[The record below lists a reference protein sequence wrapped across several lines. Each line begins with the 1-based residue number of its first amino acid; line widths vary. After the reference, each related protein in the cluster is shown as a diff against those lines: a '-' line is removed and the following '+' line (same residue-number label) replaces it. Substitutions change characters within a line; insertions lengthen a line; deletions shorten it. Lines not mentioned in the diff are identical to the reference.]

1 MQNCISRRRFGPI
14 SKKRIYKKHLW
25 ITLNEKEDLE
35 KRANNS
41 HHKLYYSYFLTG
53 LFLLL
58 GYFNYAQNQGFAKGR
73 TYVVDSIKVTGL
85 KSFNAQTVIS
95 YSGLRKGQKISV
107 PGEQVS
113 EIINKLWGLE
123 LFSDINFYVIKVDGE
138 KIDLEIEIEEL
149 PTLTEVKV
157 NGLKKGKIETIIK
170 DTELSAGKKLSESF
184 LTNTKNY
191 IENKYKKDGFLNTKV
206 NLNTILDTVGK
217 NTYKM
222 VVNVD
227 RGPRVKIDKIN
238 FEGNEIFKS
247 PKLRSKL
254 KKTKHKRSIRFW
266 KKSKYTENDFQEDL
280 VGLVNFYKEEGYRD
294 ARIIS
299 DSLIRDENDSNS
311 ISLNL
316 QIEEGKKYYFG
327 DINFIGNTVYGDNT
341 IQQILGLDKGDT
353 YNGVLLKKRIAD
365 TSKPD
370 GNDITNLYQNSGY
383 LFSNIN
389 AVEVSA
395 VNDTINFE
403 IRITEGKQ
411 ANFNKIYVEGNTK
424 TNDHVIYRELRTKP
438 GELYSKDRLVRTVR
452 ELGQLGFFDAE
463 QISPELE
470 NVNPND
476 GTIDVKFDLVES
488 GASQIELQ
496 GGYGQGGFIGTLG
509 LSFNNFS
516 MRNIFDGKS
525 YKPLPMGDGQ
535 TLALRLQAS
544 QFYNTYSFNFSEPWL
559 GGEQPV
565 QFSTSLQH
573 TIQYRYDFFT
583 GLADRSQSFQISGLT
598 VGLAKR
604 LQVPDDFFQLSQALS
619 YQYYNLKNYYTGLF
633 TFGDGEA
640 KNLAYTIS
648 LLRNNTRVN
657 PIFPT
662 GGSTFTVSAKLTPP
676 YSLLSGRDFSDLE
689 NQPEFQD
696 ENGNPLFDKIDQE
709 RFRWLEFY
717 KVKFN
722 GTWYTRV
729 FDDLILKT
737 QADFGFIGAYN
748 KDRGNIPFE
757 RFFLGGDGM
766 ISYALDGR
774 ETIALRGYPNQSLS
788 GNDGSV
794 IYNKFS
800 LELRYPITLKP
811 SASIYA
817 LTFLEAGN
825 GYNSFREFDPFNSK
839 RSAGLGVRIFM
850 PAFGLL
856 GIDFA
861 YGFDNTNPN
870 STTPNGW
877 ETHFIIGQRF

>member
-1 MQNCISRRRFGPI
+1 M
-14 SKKRIYKKHLW
+14 W

-41 HHKLYYSYFLTG
+41 HRKLYYSYFLTG

>member
-1 MQNCISRRRFGPI
+1 
-14 SKKRIYKKHLW
+14 
-25 ITLNEKEDLE
+25 LE

-41 HHKLYYSYFLTG
+41 HHKSYYSYFLLG

-58 GYFNYAQNQGFAKGR
+58 GYSNYAQTEGFIKGR
-73 TYVVDSIKVTGL
+73 AYVVDSIKVSGL

-123 LFSDINFYVIKVDGE
+123 LFSDINFYVTKVNGE

-149 PTLTEVKV
+149 PTLTDVKV

-170 DTELSAGKKLSESF
+170 DTELTAGKKLSESF

-206 NLNTILDTVGK
+206 TLNTILDTVGK

-227 RGPRVKIDKIN
+227 RGPRVKIDNIN

-247 PKLRSKL
+247 SKLRSKL
-254 KKTKHKRSIRFW
+254 KNTKHKTSKRFW
-266 KKSKYTENDFQEDL
+266 KKSKFVEKDFQEDL

-294 ARIIS
+294 ARVIS
-299 DSLIRDENDSNS
+299 DTLIKDENDPNS
-311 ISLNL
+311 ITLNL
-316 QIEEGKKYYFG
+316 EVEEGKKYYFG
-327 DINFIGNTVYGDNT
+327 DIDFIGNTVYGDNI
-341 IQQILGLDKGDT
+341 IQQILGLKKGDT

-403 IRITEGKQ
+403 IRITEGKP

-463 QISPELE
+463 QINPELE

-662 GGSTFTVSAKLTPP
+662 GGSTFTISAKLTPP
-676 YSLLSGRDFSDLE
+676 YSLISGRDFSDLE

-696 ENGNPLFDKIDQE
+696 ENGNPLVDKIDQE

-766 ISYALDGR
+766 VSYALDGR

>member
-1 MQNCISRRRFGPI
+1 M
-14 SKKRIYKKHLW
+14 
-25 ITLNEKEDLE
+25 E

-41 HHKLYYSYFLTG
+41 HLKTFYLYLIVG

-58 GYFNYAQNQGFAKGR
+58 GQNSQAQTDGFVKGR
-73 TYVVDSIKVTGL
+73 TYIIDSIKVSGL

-95 YSGLRKGQKISV
+95 YSGLRKGEEIIL
-107 PGEQVS
+107 PGDKVS

-123 LFSDINFYVIKVDGE
+123 LFSDINIYITEVRGE
-138 KIDLEIEIEEL
+138 FVNLEIEIEEL
-149 PTLTEVKV
+149 PTLTEVKI
-157 NGLKKGKIETIIK
+157 NGVKKGKAETLIK
-170 DTELSAGKKLSESF
+170 DTELTAGKKLSESF

-191 IENKYKKDGFLNTKV
+191 IQNKFKKEGFLNTKV
-206 NLNTILDTVGK
+206 NLNTILDTVGS

-222 VVNVD
+222 VVNID
-227 RGPRVKIDKIN
+227 KGPRVKIDQIN
-238 FEGNEIFKS
+238 FSGNTVFKS
-247 PKLRSKL
+247 SKLKSKL
-254 KKTKHKRSIRFW
+254 KKTKEESFYRFW
-266 KKSKYTENDFQEDL
+266 KKSKFDDKEFNEDIVKL
-280 VGLVNFYKEEGYRD
+280 IDFYKEQGYRD
-294 ARIIS
+294 ARVLA
-299 DSLIRDENDSNS
+299 DTLIKNPEDPNS
-311 ISLNL
+311 VVLNL
-316 QIEEGKKYYFG
+316 QLEEGQKYYFG
-327 DINFIGNTVYGDNT
+327 DIKFIGNTVYGDNI
-341 IQQILGLDKGDT
+341 IQQILGLKKGDT

-411 ANFNKIYVEGNTK
+411 ANFNRIYVEGNTK
-424 TNDHVIYRELRTKP
+424 TNDHVIYREIRTKP

-463 QISPELE
+463 QINPEME

-476 GTIDVKFDLVES
+476 GTIDVKFDLVEA

-544 QFYNTYSFNFSEPWL
+544 QFYNTYSFNFAEPWL

-583 GLADRSQSFQISGLT
+583 GLADRNQYFQISGIT

-604 LQVPDDFFQLSQALS
+604 LQVPDDFFQLSQSLS
-619 YQYYNLKNYYTGLF
+619 YQYYNLNNYYTGLF

-640 KNLAYTIS
+640 NNFSYTVN
-648 LLRNNTRVN
+648 LLRNNTRIN

-662 GGSTFTVSAKLTPP
+662 GGSTFNISAKLTPP
-676 YSLLSGRDFSDLE
+676 YSLISGKDFSNLE
-689 NQPEFQD
+689 NLAEFQD
-696 ENGNPLFDKIDQE
+696 ENGNPQVDKIDQE

-717 KVKFN
+717 KIKFN
-722 GTWYTRV
+722 GTWYTKI
-729 FDDLILKT
+729 FADLILKT
-737 QADFGFIGAYN
+737 QADLGFIGFYN

-766 ISYALDGR
+766 VAYALDGR

-788 GNDGSV
+788 GNNGSV

-817 LTFLEAGN
+817 LSFLDAGN
-825 GYNSFREFDPFNSK
+825 GYDSFREFDPFNSK
-839 RSAGLGVRIFM
+839 RSAGVGVRIFM

-856 GIDFA
+856 GIDFG
-861 YGFDNTNPN
+861 YGFDNVNNN

-877 ETHFIIGQRF
+877 ETHFVIGQRF

>member
-1 MQNCISRRRFGPI
+1 M
-14 SKKRIYKKHLW
+14 
-25 ITLNEKEDLE
+25 E

-41 HHKLYYSYFLTG
+41 HHKSYYSYFLIG

-58 GYFNYAQNQGFAKGR
+58 GYFNYAQTQGFVKGR

-138 KIDLEIEIEEL
+138 NIDLEIEIEEL

-170 DTELSAGKKLSESF
+170 DTELTAGKKLSESF

-206 NLNTILDTVGK
+206 SLNTILDTVGK

-247 PKLRSKL
+247 SKLRSKL
-254 KKTKHKRSIRFW
+254 KNTKHKTSIRFW
-266 KKSKYTENDFQEDL
+266 KKSKFIENDFKEVL
-280 VGLVNFYKEEGYRD
+280 VGLVYFYKEEGYRD

-299 DSLIRDENDSNS
+299 DSLIRDENDPNS

-341 IQQILGLDKGDT
+341 IQQILGLKKGDT

-696 ENGNPLFDKIDQE
+696 ENGNPLVDKIDQE

-766 ISYALDGR
+766 VSYALDGR

>member
-1 MQNCISRRRFGPI
+1 
-14 SKKRIYKKHLW
+14 
-25 ITLNEKEDLE
+25 LE

-41 HHKLYYSYFLTG
+41 HHKSYYSYFLLG
-53 LFLLL
+53 FFLLL
-58 GYFNYAQNQGFAKGR
+58 GYSNYAQNEGFIKGR
-73 TYVVDSIKVTGL
+73 TYVVDSIKVSGL

-123 LFSDINFYVIKVDGE
+123 LFSDINFYVTKVNGE

-149 PTLTEVKV
+149 PTLTDVKV

-170 DTELSAGKKLSESF
+170 DTELTAGKKLSESF

-206 NLNTILDTVGK
+206 TLNTILDTVGK

-227 RGPRVKIDKIN
+227 RGPRVKIDNIN

-247 PKLRSKL
+247 SKLRSKL
-254 KKTKHKRSIRFW
+254 KNTKHKTSKRFW
-266 KKSKYTENDFQEDL
+266 KKSKFVEKDFQEDL

-294 ARIIS
+294 ARVIS
-299 DSLIRDENDSNS
+299 DTLIKDENDPNS
-311 ISLNL
+311 ITLNL
-316 QIEEGKKYYFG
+316 EVEEGKKYYFG
-327 DINFIGNTVYGDNT
+327 DIDFIGNTVYGDNI
-341 IQQILGLDKGDT
+341 IQQILGLKKGDT

-403 IRITEGKQ
+403 IRITEGKP

-463 QISPELE
+463 QINPELE

-640 KNLAYTIS
+640 KNFAYTIS

-662 GGSTFTVSAKLTPP
+662 GGSTFTISAKLTPP
-676 YSLLSGRDFSDLE
+676 YSLISGRDFSDLE

-696 ENGNPLFDKIDQE
+696 ENGNPLVDKIDQE

-766 ISYALDGR
+766 VSYALDGR